1 MLSVLWEEKAKA
13 ELDLQSLSCLF
24 GRKEVTELL
33 SKSVICLA
41 FGAQMLTHGTA
52 GGQLGRPGYL

>member
-24 GRKEVTELL
+24 GRNEVTELL
-33 SKSVICLA
+33 SKSMICLA

-52 GGQLGRPGYL
+52 GGQLGRLGYL